1 MQWLKERPSV
11 LREGCKNAY
20 IPQSVILII
29 LIFLAVFGISQL
41 AVSIIP
47 TIIVLPE
54 TVFYLLGADIDLTD
68 SQAVSDYVM
77 GYHMSDAALIAQL
90 YATTIGTMLAIV
102 FCLDIEKRSFSSMGF
117 VKKRACTDYLLG
129 AVIGVAMLGGA
140 VGFGVLTGSM
150 SYESMGLNGKTG
162 LLLVLLGGWL
172 LQGMSE
178 EVIFRGYFCNTLAA
192 RTNRHVAAVISSVGF
207 MLAHFGNPGI
217 TPLACLN
224 LFLFGMFAAYFMFRF
239 DSLWGIGALHS
250 LWNFSQGN
258 LFGVQVSGLD
268 TSVSVFRFSVD
279 ADKALL
285 NGGSFG
291 LEGGLGVT
299 IVFLIGIALLLFVP
313 VRKTAESEITA

>member
-1 MQWLKERPSV
+1 MQWLNKRPSV
-11 LREGCKNAY
+11 LREGCKNTK
-20 IPQSVILII
+20 IPQSVILIC
-29 LIFLAVFGISQL
+29 LIFLAVFAVSQL
-41 AVSIIP
+41 AVSVIP
-47 TIIVLPE
+47 SIVVVPE
-54 TVFYLLGADIDLTD
+54 TMLYLFGADIDLTD

-77 GYHMSDAALIAQL
+77 GYKMSDTALIAQL
-90 YATTIGTMLAIV
+90 YSTAIGTMLAIV
-102 FCLDIEKRSFSSMGF
+102 FCLDIEGRSFSSMGF
-117 VKKRACTDYLLG
+117 VKKRACIDYLLG

-150 SYESMGLNGKTG
+150 SYESTGLGGKTG
-162 LLLVLLGGWL
+162 LLFVLLGGWL

-178 EVIFRGYFCNTLAA
+178 EVIFRGYFCNSLAA
-192 RTNRHVAAVISSVGF
+192 RTNRHTAAIISSVGF
-207 MLAHFGNPGI
+207 MLAHLGNPGV

-239 DSLWGIGALHS
+239 DSIWGIGALHS

-268 TSVSVFRFSVD
+268 TSVSVFHFSVD

-299 IVFLIGIALLLFVP
+299 VVFLIGIALLLFVP
-313 VRKTAESEITA
+313 AKQTEGSETTA